1 LTVKNGLNGYVFA
14 RSVKTT
20 HDHFHYLSHSV
31 SVVGW
36 LFVFPSCSCP
46 SYVLVLMP
54 PFGLFH
60 GSQWAT
66 AALFSG
72 QSGHLQWVL
81 QWAASQTS
89 GQVNLPIRPEVL
101 CLPGQD
107 TSECILGTGM
117 DLLLVFSISYSSIH
131 AVKHTLPLLVI
142 LWNDILRPMNAASVS
157 FYWVWFAPLIR
168 AILDYERVTNFIYVC
183 MYVFVKVTYFAVT
196 DAADPTHR
204 SNWIEGR
211 RYFENTGLFDS
222 RKG

>member
-1 LTVKNGLNGYVFA
+1 V

-72 QSGHLQWVL
+72 QSGHLQWVP

-89 GQVNLPIRPEVL
+89 GQVNLPVRPEVL

-107 TSECILGTGM
+107 TWECILGTDI
-117 DLLLVFSISYSSIH
+117 DLLLVFWVSYSFIH
-131 AVKHTLPLLVI
+131 AVKHALPLLVI
-142 LWNDILRPMNAASVS
+142 LWNDILRPMNAASLS
-157 FYWVWFAPLIR
+157 FSEFDSSKWRVLLLLMQLIQHIE
-168 AILDYERVTNFIYVC
+168 ATGLNEEGILRIPGSLTR
-183 MYVFVKVTYFAVT
+183 VKVCHCASFKFSCS
-196 DAADPTHR
+196 D
-204 SNWIEGR
+204 
-211 RYFENTGLFDS
+211 
-222 RKG
+222 K